1 MPGYWVFCFISLECS
16 LQWVSK
22 IYNGF
27 CLEFK
32 KNTSTILIK
41 GIVIYGPATALSLLT
56 PLSTEVS
63 VLMIGIIATFYT
75 VNSF

>member
-1 MPGYWVFCFISLECS
+1 MGEN
-16 LQWVSK
+16 LQLFLFRILK
-22 IYNGF
+22 ILY
-27 CLEFK
+27 
-32 KNTSTILIK
+32 LIK